1 MKARCEICGKVA
13 LNINFQRINL
23 PELKGEEIVI
33 SREKCEECGFED
45 SDIMIAND
53 LNKPVRYTLR
63 IEKKEQINARVV
75 KSKNASIEIP
85 ELGIKITPGPSSQSY
100 ISNVEGVL
108 MRIEENLEEIKKI
121 KPHEVKKIEKLIKE
135 IEEIREGKRKATL
148 IIFDPSGNS
157 LIGDDNAVREDN
169 VNT

>member
-1 MKARCEICGKVA
+1 MKSRCRICGKLA
-13 LNINFQRINL
+13 LDINFQKITL
-23 PELKGEEIVI
+23 QELKGEEIIV
-33 SREKCEECGFED
+33 SKTKCNACGFED
-45 SDIMIAND
+45 NDVMIASD

-63 IEKKEQINARVV
+63 IERKEQINARVV
-75 KSKNASIEIP
+75 KSKHASIEIP

-108 MRIEENLEEIKKI
+108 LRIQENLEEIKKI
-121 KPHEVKKIEKLIKE
+121 KPEEAEKVEELINEIEKIK
-135 IEEIREGKRKATL
+135 EGKRKATL

-157 LIGDDNAVREDN
+157 LIGDDAIREDN